1 MGRPKGYDRDQAIVA
16 ARDVFW
22 ERGYEATS
30 IGDLEVCTG
39 LNRSSVY
46 QEFGSKRGLFDAALE
61 CYVDREITAML
72 AGMQQDDSGL
82 DAVVEFFGRLG
93 ELFRADAC
101 GSTRGCLMVNSTAE
115 LAAHDAIVARAAAD
129 NRDRVRTAFAHALGR
144 AAARGQIDADLVRSR
159 SYLLAATTM
168 GVFLTVRI
176 DPADAADLC
185 DQVAGEVASWATTR
199 SRRRVTAAP
208 RLPVRSV

>member
-1 MGRPKGYDRDQAIVA
+1 MGRPKGYDRDEAVLA

-30 IGDLEVCTG
+30 IGELEACTG
-39 LNRSSVY
+39 LNRSSIY
-46 QEFGSKRGLFDAALE
+46 QAFGSKRGLFDAALE

-72 AGMQQDDSGL
+72 AGMEQDDAGL
-82 DAVVEFFGRLG
+82 DAVVGFFAHLC
-93 ELFRADAC
+93 ELFRGDAG

-115 LAAHDAIVARAAAD
+115 LAAHDPMVARAAAD
-129 NRDRVRTAFAHALGR
+129 NRDRVRAAFAHALGG
-144 AAARGQIDADLVRSR
+144 AAARGQIDPELVRSR
-159 SYLLAATTM
+159 CYLLAATTM

-185 DQVAGEVASWATTR
+185 DQIAGEVTSWATTR
-199 SRRRVTAAP
+199 SGRQ
-208 RLPVRSV
+208 L